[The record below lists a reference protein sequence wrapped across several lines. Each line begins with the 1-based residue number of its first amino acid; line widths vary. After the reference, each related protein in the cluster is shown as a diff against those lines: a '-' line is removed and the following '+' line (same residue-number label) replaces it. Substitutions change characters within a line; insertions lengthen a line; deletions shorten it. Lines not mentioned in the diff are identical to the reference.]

1 MKIEA
6 ILNRIPLFNK
16 LDLHMQEVVHGASI
30 AFVLKVFGAG
40 FSFDFNVLLA
50 RMLGVEGNVIL

>member
-1 MKIEA
+1 M
-6 ILNRIPLFNK
+6 NRIPLFNK

-50 RMLGVEGNVIL
+50 RMLGVEGNGIL